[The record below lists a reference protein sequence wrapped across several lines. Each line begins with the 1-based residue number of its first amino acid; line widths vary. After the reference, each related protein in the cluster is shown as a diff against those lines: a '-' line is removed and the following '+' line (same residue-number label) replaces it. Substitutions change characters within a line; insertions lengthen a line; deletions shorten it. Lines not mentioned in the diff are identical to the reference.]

1 MIESTSLCLLDMVV
15 RAQNAMVRI
24 FATRAA
30 LQARGGAE
38 RRRRQQAQIG
48 ASICAVA

>member
-24 FATRAA
+24 FAMRAA
-30 LQARGGAE
+30 LQARGAE
-38 RRRRQQAQIG
+38 RRPRQQAQIG